1 MYTEKKIASALI
13 QKVFGGTGILPVRV
27 HGLKTCVTIILEK
40 VLISCSYRW
49 ILILSCV
56 DMFFFETFTL
66 EVKTTA
72 GTDILD
78 LTAAVAAQ
86 VEQIGV
92 AEGLLTLF
100 ISGSTAALTTIEFET
115 GVVNDLRAAID
126 RLFPR
131 EIPYEHDRRWGD
143 GNGYSHVRA
152 AFLKPCLSIPIAGGR
167 LRLGAWQQ
175 IVLLDF
181 DNRPRQRSILGQVI
195 GSRPSNG

>member
-1 MYTEKKIASALI
+1 
-13 QKVFGGTGILPVRV
+13 
-27 HGLKTCVTIILEK
+27 
-40 VLISCSYRW
+40 
-49 ILILSCV
+49 
-56 DMFFFETFTL
+56 MFFLETFTL
-66 EVKTTA
+66 EVMTSA

-100 ISGSTAALTTIEFET
+100 ISGSTAALSTIEFET
-115 GVVNDLRAAID
+115 GVVNDLREAID

-143 GNGYSHVRA
+143 GNGYAHVRA
-152 AFLKPCLSIPIAGGR
+152 AFVKPSLAIPISEGR
-167 LRLGAWQQ
+167 LLLGTWQQ

-181 DNRPRQRSILGQVI
+181 DNRPRQRAIQGQVI